1 MKTRITSFILAFALM
16 IGSLGIFSTTAY
28 ASSRA
33 TTGRSTV
40 SQTVYSGPDSG
51 DYASVGSI
59 DPTDTIYILG
69 KVKNM
74 DWYHIQYTITQGS
87 NAGKEK
93 AGYVPSSTINNIS
106 GATIQEEIYNGGLRI
121 SVNSYKVYSCDDSSL
136 SIQTGSISANESI
149 TLLYAY
155 QYSDSSKSYLVAYI
169 EYSTSN
175 GAKRG
180 YVYYPEFIENIV
192 GTNGV
197 TSVARVKQTVNV
209 YYGYGSDYGI
219 AGTISENEF
228 VSVIA
233 KKWDTVYVE
242 YNSNSGRKRGHIS
255 STYLD
260 YHRPG
265 LTYIDVYGFDTNVQP
280 DGGFDITHNVYAG
293 PTHSHALLG
302 EVTPNDIVHYQ
313 AFHDPTTHI
322 SFIIYTTRS
331 DGVKRSG
338 WIVP

>member
-1 MKTRITSFILAFALM
+1 MKTRITSFLLAFALL
-16 IGSLGIFSTTAY
+16 IGTFGIFSTTAY
-28 ASSRA
+28 ASSTA
-33 TTGRSTV
+33 TTGRSTI

-51 DYASVGSI
+51 DYVSVGSI
-59 DPTDTIYILG
+59 DPSDTIYILG

-74 DWYHIQYTITQGS
+74 NWYHIQYRITSGS
-87 NAGKEK
+87 NAGKQK
-93 AGYVPSSTINNIS
+93 AGYVPASTITNIS
-106 GATIQEEIYNGGLRI
+106 GAAIQEEIYNGGLRI
-121 SVNSYKVYSCDDSSL
+121 SVNSYNVYSCDDSSI
-136 SIQTGSISANESI
+136 SVKTGSISANESI

-180 YVYYPEFIENIV
+180 YVYYPVFIENIV

-209 YYGYGSDYGI
+209 YYGYGDFGV

-228 VSVIA
+228 VTVIA

-242 YNSNSGRKRGHIS
+242 YNSTSGRKRGHLS
-255 STYLD
+255 SSYLD

-265 LTYIDVYGFDTNVQP
+265 LTYADVYQFDPNIQD
-280 DGGFDITHNVYAG
+280 DGVVLNTYNVYSG
-293 PTHSHALLG
+293 PTLSHAFVG
-302 EVTPNDIVHYQ
+302 QVTPNDIVHYQ
-313 AFHDPTTHI
+313 EYYDPNTHI
-322 SFIIYTTRS
+322 SFIIYTSQS
-331 DGVKRSG
+331 DGIRRSG
-338 WIVP
+338 WIIP